1 MSVGDVHVRAGAQ
14 RSQGHRSVELELHV
28 LVTTQ
33 HRRWEPSLGSLQE
46 QDALLTLEPSPQPS
60 KRHFRS
66 LSSDER
72 VETQHLHIACGR
84 VSSGNQQLLF

>member
-14 RSQGHRSVELELHV
+14 RSQGHRSVGLELHV
-28 LVTTQ
+28 LVTMQ

-60 KRHFRS
+60 KLHFRS
-66 LSSDER
+66 LSSNER
-72 VETQHLHIACGR
+72 ASFGPVPHTHPYPRQKPH
-84 VSSGNQQLLF
+84 